1 MYPSTLCAQVG
12 RRERLTWAGTFRIMD
27 YDPLAPVARY
37 RQIAEIIAGRIERGE
52 IEPNRPIPSE
62 QQVMQ
67 EFGVARD
74 TVRHAVEVLRE
85 RGLVITVPGI
95 GTFVVPKDQRR

>member
-1 MYPSTLCAQVG
+1 
-12 RRERLTWAGTFRIMD
+12 MD
-27 YDPLAPVARY
+27 YDPLAPVPRY

-62 QQVMQ
+62 AQVMQ

-85 RGLVITVPGI
+85 RGLVTTVPGL
-95 GTFVVPKDQRR
+95 GTYVRPRSG